1 MSSTNYLIAIQ
12 FLLIIAAGTIMYEQV
27 LALRAKELVNV
38 MAFGLHYKI
47 INRIILRTAL
57 TGVS

>member
-1 MSSTNYLIAIQ
+1 
-12 FLLIIAAGTIMYEQV
+12 MYEQV

-47 INRIILRTAL
+47 IDRIILRTAL